1 MVMKSLTIGIS
12 SRSLFSLEK
21 ENEIYETKGIAEY
34 VKYQLTHEDD
44 PLPPG
49 TAFPLIKGML
59 KINETLKTP
68 LVNVIVISRNSPE
81 TGLRV
86 FNSIETLELRIER
99 GAFTGGA
106 SIIPYLEA
114 FKVDLFLSRNEEDVQ
129 AAIDYGIASAIILDP
144 PLNYNPDTDKIR
156 IAFDADAVIFSDESE
171 RRFKAEGLDSFQKY
185 EKEHANIPLPE
196 GPFGAFIKT
205 LSRICKELPSESN
218 PFRIAI
224 VTARSNP
231 AHKRVLLTLRSWG
244 VHIDEIFFLGGLPKD
259 DVLKAFNAHIFFD
272 DQKIHTDISSKKVPS
287 ARVPY
292 KKIQ

>member
-1 MVMKSLTIGIS
+1 MTSPLTIGIS
-12 SRSLFSLEK
+12 SRSLFSLEH

-34 VKYQLTHEDD
+34 VKYQLSHEDD

-129 AAIDYGIASAIILDP
+129 SAIDHGIASAIILDP
-144 PLNYNPDTDKIR
+144 PTDYNPDTDKIR

-171 RRFKAEGLDSFQKY
+171 IRYKTEGLDAFQEY
-185 EKEHANIPLPE
+185 EKTHADLPLPE
-196 GPFGAFIKT
+196 GPFGSFIKT
-205 LSRICKELPSESN
+205 LSGICRNIPPEQN

-224 VTARSNP
+224 VTARSTP

-244 VHIDEIFFLGGLPKD
+244 VQIDEIFFLGGMPKD
-259 DVLKAFNAHIFFD
+259 RILKSFNAHIFFD
-272 DQKIHTDISSKKVPS
+272 DQPIHTDPASKKVPS

-292 KKIQ
+292 KKVE